1 MAKKSLAGS
10 TPTLSG
16 QDPAS
21 TELTSD
27 LTLPEFDT
35 TYYSTDHAATKEIH
49 ELKSVDMVLPQFRSE
64 SQVFDPGITEQKF
77 ACEGSGRGEGM
88 GNPVGLPAN
97 ILTGIPASPIK
108 VFWQVGKPDQLGR
121 RKL

>member
-1 MAKKSLAGS
+1 
-10 TPTLSG
+10 
-16 QDPAS
+16 
-21 TELTSD
+21 
-27 LTLPEFDT
+27 
-35 TYYSTDHAATKEIH
+35 
-49 ELKSVDMVLPQFRSE
+49 MVLPQFRSE
-64 SQVFDPGITEQKF
+64 FQVFDPGITEQRF

-108 VFWQVGKPDQLGR
+108 VFWQVGKPVQLGR